1 MDVIMFAE
9 LLHEDFVSC
18 GADEFTSPID
28 FFVLLTWTLKFL
40 EEPKNDYLWSYYYLD
55 WRRARVCV

>member
-55 WRRARVCV
+55 